1 MTTRKQPRAP
11 APRKTGPIRS
21 LVTYFLRGLII
32 VTPIAVTGFSVWWLF
47 LSIDTWI
54 NVEPLLNRKVPGAGL
69 LLTVIAI
76 TLVGVLAS
84 NFATRWIFAAIE
96 DLLEHTPLVKL
107 VYTSLK
113 DVVGAFVGEQKKFD
127 RPVLVNLTKDASVS
141 TFGFATRSSLAELGM
156 ADHVAVY
163 VPQAYNIGGN
173 VVVVPKD
180 RVTPL
185 DAEPSTVMTFIVSG
199 GVTGEVGVKD
209 A

>member
-1 MTTRKQPRAP
+1 MTTRKQPRGP
-11 APRKTGPIRS
+11 APRKTGPVRS

-32 VTPIAVTGFSVWWLF
+32 VTPIAVTGFAVWWLF

-163 VPQAYNIGGN
+163 VPR
-173 VVVVPKD
+173 P
-180 RVTPL
+180 TTS
-185 DAEPSTVMTFIVSG
+185 AETSWSFQKI
-199 GVTGEVGVKD
+199 